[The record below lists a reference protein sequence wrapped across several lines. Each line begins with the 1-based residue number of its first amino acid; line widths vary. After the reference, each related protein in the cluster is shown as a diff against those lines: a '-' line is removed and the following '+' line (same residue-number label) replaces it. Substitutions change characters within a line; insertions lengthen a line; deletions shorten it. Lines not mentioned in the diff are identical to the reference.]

1 MTEETKDEPKPPF
14 NIGDLVT
21 LRAKDA
27 KLVKYKHLPPND
39 LGVVVDIK
47 LVSTKRWSHKELKS
61 VLDPRWHVFVEW
73 QQYRAKSNTFKCFHT
88 RLKKV
93 R

>member
-1 MTEETKDEPKPPF
+1 MTEETKTEPEPPF
-14 NIGDLVT
+14 NVGDLVT

-27 KLVKYKHLPPND
+27 KLVKYKHLPRND
-39 LGVVVDIK
+39 LGVVVGLK
-47 LVSTKRWSHKELKS
+47 FVAGHYTKT
-61 VLDPRWHVFVEW
+61 WHVFVEW
-73 QQYRAKSNTFKCFHT
+73 QQYQPKSLKRFKCYHT